1 MRARFFFCSSFFCEY
16 RGRIVFGIKEIF
28 ILACWKKN
36 TKGDDTHHLS
46 FGIMHSGR
54 YIGQEKRP
62 LSVSFKGL
70 IFRCY
75 RRFDIKN
82 AHPIQSGNDSHHIAN
97 RQY

>member
-1 MRARFFFCSSFFCEY
+1 MPSARRLWELSLKVSMTIE
-16 RGRIVFGIKEIF
+16 
-28 ILACWKKN
+28 KKN